1 MDKIQYKYTVQL
13 TLLFQSFLI
22 LIKLLD
28 EQAPPP
34 LLTISLIDTTQLPS
48 SIIIDMV
55 INKPPF
61 PPYHIALLFLRLLS
75 SSCIFFFLLLFSS
88 CCVGRSRSLGQDFF
102 TLQKLQT
109 SSWILLTKLQIL
121 YFNMYV
127 LGFFW

>member
-1 MDKIQYKYTVQL
+1 MNKP
-13 TLLFQSFLI
+13 S
-22 LIKLLD
+22 
-28 EQAPPP
+28 P

-88 CCVGRSRSLGQDFF
+88 CCVGRIRSLGQDFF

-109 SSWILLTKLQIL
+109 SSWILLTKLPIL

-127 LGFFW
+127 LVFLVNFPNVISPTKCLCVSYFSHIGNIFS

>member
-1 MDKIQYKYTVQL
+1 MNKP
-13 TLLFQSFLI
+13 S
-22 LIKLLD
+22 
-28 EQAPPP
+28 P
-34 LLTISLIDTTQLPS
+34 LPTISLIDTTQLPS

-127 LGFFW
+127 LVNFPNVISPTKCLCVSYFSHIGNIFS

>member
-1 MDKIQYKYTVQL
+1 MNKP
-13 TLLFQSFLI
+13 S
-22 LIKLLD
+22 
-28 EQAPPP
+28 P

-55 INKPPF
+55 INKPPS
-61 PPYHIALLFLRLLS
+61 PPYHIALLSLRLLS

-127 LGFFW
+127 LFFLVNFPNVISPTKCLCVSYFSHIGNIFS